1 MSSPSENNEPGRVDD
16 LVGNVTAA
24 ALREMRLNSMS
35 PQQTEPERPHASPL
49 PVSSLIFW
57 PRQPVLKKQAQ
68 GQAY

>member
-35 PQQTEPERPHASPL
+35 PSEPERPNASPL
-49 PVSSLIFW
+49 PVSFIIYASVGIL
-57 PRQPVLKKQAQ
+57 
-68 GQAY
+68 